1 MPPDPCV
8 NNFQQNSIILSCS
21 SLKSMSDI
29 TTDVGDDIIKNMQ
42 NNATDASTNTD
53 IAPSANSISQF
64 LTEIRNYVSRN
75 YKDFLY

>member
-1 MPPDPCV
+1 
-8 NNFQQNSIILSCS
+8 
-21 SLKSMSDI
+21 MSDN
-29 TTDVGDDIIKNMQ
+29 TTDVGDDILNNME

-75 YKDFLY
+75 YKDFL